1 MPRMIRHVRIA
12 AATVAV
18 VIAVLAGGAQ
28 FQASEG
34 GSVDRGASVTQQA
47 KTGVMTLENDS
58 NWT

>member
-1 MPRMIRHVRIA
+1 MIRHVRIA

>member
-1 MPRMIRHVRIA
+1 MIRHVRIA

-28 FQASEG
+28 LQASGG
-34 GSVDRGASVTQQA
+34 GSADRGASVTQQA
-47 KTGVMTLENDS
+47 KTGVMTLESDS